1 MRKWRRVV
9 AGALTAL
16 VIGVVPGVLAQES
29 PDPLD
34 GTRWD
39 LVAYR
44 KTRPIA
50 GRDLTV
56 RFNDGRIWG
65 EAGCNR
71 YEGSYS
77 VQGDSIRIWKIAAE
91 EAECEAPEGIL
102 EQEEYYLRFLSDAR
116 TYAFVGDQLRIQRW
130 DREQLTYV
138 PRECKKCP
146 PPG

>member
-1 MRKWRRVV
+1 MRNGRHVV
-9 AGALTAL
+9 AATLAVL
-16 VIGVVPGVLAQES
+16 VISFVPDVVAQES

-34 GTRWD
+34 GTSWK

-56 RFNDGRIWG
+56 RFNSGRIFG

-71 YEGSYS
+71 FEGSYS
-77 VQGDSIRIWKIAAE
+77 VHGDSITVSNITAGG
-91 EAECEAPEGIL
+91 AECEEPEGIM

-116 TYAFVGDQLRIQRW
+116 TYKFVAGQLRIQRW

-138 PRECKKCP
+138 PRE
-146 PPG
+146 

>member
-1 MRKWRRVV
+1 MRNRRHVV
-9 AGALTAL
+9 AGVMAVL
-16 VIGVVPGVLAQES
+16 VVGVVPDVAAQES

-56 RFNDGRIWG
+56 RFEGGRIRG

-71 YEGSYS
+71 FEGSYS
-77 VQGDSIRIWKIAAE
+77 VQGDSITVSDITGE
-91 EAECEAPEGIL
+91 DAECEEPEGIM
-102 EQEEYYLRFLSDAR
+102 EQEEYYLQFLSDAR

-138 PRECKKCP
+138 PRECEK
-146 PPG
+146 

>member
-1 MRKWRRVV
+1 MRNGRHVV
-9 AGALTAL
+9 AATMAVL
-16 VIGVVPGVLAQES
+16 VISFAPDVVAQES

-34 GTRWD
+34 GTRWE

-56 RFNDGRIWG
+56 RFNSGRISG

-71 YEGSYS
+71 FEGCYS
-77 VQGDSIRIWKIAAE
+77 VQGDSITVSNITAKD
-91 EAECEAPEGIL
+91 AECEEPEGIM

-116 TYAFVGDQLRIQRW
+116 TYKFVGGQLRIQRW

-138 PRECKKCP
+138 PRE
-146 PPG
+146 

>member
-1 MRKWRRVV
+1 MRNWRRAV
-9 AGALTAL
+9 ACTMAAL
-16 VIGVVPGVLAQES
+16 VIGVVPEVAAQEG
-29 PDPLD
+29 PDSLD

-50 GRDLTV
+50 GWDLTV
-56 RFNDGRIWG
+56 RFDSGRIWG

-71 YEGSYS
+71 FEGSYS
-77 VQGDSIRIWKIAAE
+77 VQGDSITVSNITAKDV
-91 EAECEAPEGIL
+91 ECEEPEGIM

-116 TYAFVGDQLRIQRW
+116 TYKFVGGQLRIQRW

-138 PRECKKCP
+138 PRE
-146 PPG
+146 

>member
-1 MRKWRRVV
+1 MRNGRHVV
-9 AGALTAL
+9 AAALAML
-16 VIGVVPGVLAQES
+16 VIGLVTDIGAQES

-39 LVAYR
+39 LFAYR

-56 RFNDGRIWG
+56 RFDSGRIWG

-71 YEGSYS
+71 FEGSYA
-77 VQGDSIRIWKIAAE
+77 VQGDSVTVSNITAE
-91 EAECEAPEGIL
+91 GAECEEPEGIM

-116 TYAFVGDQLRIQRW
+116 TYKFVGGQLRIQRW

-138 PRECKKCP
+138 PRESEE
-146 PPG
+146 

>member
-1 MRKWRRVV
+1 MRNGRHVV
-9 AGALTAL
+9 AATLAVL
-16 VIGVVPGVLAQES
+16 VISFVPDVVAQES

-34 GTRWD
+34 GTRWK

-56 RFNDGRIWG
+56 RFNSGRIFG

-71 YEGSYS
+71 FEGSYS
-77 VQGDSIRIWKIAAE
+77 VHGDSITVSNITAKDV
-91 EAECEAPEGIL
+91 ECEEPEGIM

-116 TYAFVGDQLRIQRW
+116 TYKFVGGQLRIQRW

-138 PRECKKCP
+138 PRE
-146 PPG
+146 

>member
-1 MRKWRRVV
+1 MRNWKRVV
-9 AGALTAL
+9 AGTMAAL
-16 VIGVVPGVLAQES
+16 VIGVVPDVIAQEG

-50 GRDLTV
+50 GLDLTV
-56 RFNDGRIWG
+56 RFNSGRIWG

-71 YEGSYS
+71 FEGSYS
-77 VQGDSIRIWKIAAE
+77 VQGDSITVSNITAE
-91 EAECEAPEGIL
+91 DAECGGPEGIM

-116 TYAFVGDQLRIQRW
+116 TYEFVGGQLRIQRW

-138 PRECKKCP
+138 PRECKK
-146 PPG
+146 